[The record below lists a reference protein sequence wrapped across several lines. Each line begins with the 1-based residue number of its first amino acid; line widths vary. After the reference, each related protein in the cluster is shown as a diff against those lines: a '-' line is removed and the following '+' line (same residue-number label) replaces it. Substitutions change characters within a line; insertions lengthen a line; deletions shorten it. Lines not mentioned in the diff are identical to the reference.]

1 MSSGEDKSPDGGNEK
16 ALGQKDQFNRV
27 SRRGKNRPKDFNHAE
42 KMLMEKTES
51 ALNKVIG
58 DVMQEITQRMEQ
70 RLKMMPPAMA
80 SMLATRNRDNMPVID
95 YLTIGCH
102 RKGAL
107 DKFLV
112 DAKNFVGVPKAYVRK
127 LQEI

>member
-1 MSSGEDKSPDGGNEK
+1 
-16 ALGQKDQFNRV
+16 
-27 SRRGKNRPKDFNHAE
+27 
-42 KMLMEKTES
+42 
-51 ALNKVIG
+51 
-58 DVMQEITQRMEQ
+58 
-70 RLKMMPPAMA
+70 MMPPAMA

-127 LQEI
+127 LQEIQKKKDILIKYITSKNLDDFDI